1 MKFSFNILRP
11 IIFVLCG
18 LGYLPLQS
26 ADQSSTRE
34 ISSITSSKDKNPEQV
49 TKENQ
54 ELSKIKKDLN

>member
-34 ISSITSSKDKNPEQV
+34 ISSIKSSKE
-49 TKENQ
+49 
-54 ELSKIKKDLN
+54 KDLQKVSKEDLTKNEIDKKLN

>member
-34 ISSITSSKDKNPEQV
+34 ISSIKSSKEKELQKTSQEDLTKNKIDK
-49 TKENQ
+49 K
-54 ELSKIKKDLN
+54 LN